1 MSSASPS
8 LFGIR
13 AVFVEGKSLF
23 PDSAIFDL
31 AHAQIAIKN
40 PALIKEC
47 YLIEI

>member
-1 MSSASPS
+1 MNVEC
-8 LFGIR
+8 IR
-13 AVFVEGKSLF
+13 AVFVEGESIF

-40 PALIKEC
+40 SALITEY